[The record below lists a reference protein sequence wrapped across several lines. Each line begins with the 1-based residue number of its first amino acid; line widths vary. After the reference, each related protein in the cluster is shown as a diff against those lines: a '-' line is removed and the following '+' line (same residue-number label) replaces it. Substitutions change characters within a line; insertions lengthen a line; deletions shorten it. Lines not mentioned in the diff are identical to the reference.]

1 MKKQILMGLTL
12 LAVATSAPL
21 AMAAETG
28 GGCGIGKVILEGKT
42 GKSNN
47 LVAAILNNILVPQ
60 TFSMTSGL
68 LECDTTKAV
77 SNDQL
82 RETFV
87 ASNMDNLSV
96 DVAQGQGDHLATLAG
111 LMGVAESDK
120 ATFYS
125 VAQSNY
131 PTLFGTGQASSA
143 EMLSALDQAMLNNA
157 DLAKYVR

>member
-1 MKKQILMGLTL
+1 MKKQIFMGLTL
-12 LAVATSAPL
+12 LAVATSAPI

-28 GGCGIGKVILEGKT
+28 GGCGIGKIIMEGGT
-42 GKSNN
+42 GKDKN
-47 LVAAILNNILVPQ
+47 LVAAILNNVLVPN

-68 LECDTTKAV
+68 MGCDTTKAV

-96 DVAQGQGDHLATLAG
+96 DVAQGQGDHLAALAG

-131 PTLFGTGQASSA
+131 PSLFGAGQASSA
-143 EMLSALDQAMLNNA
+143 DMLSALDQAMLSNA